1 MLFIEVLKEIQ
12 ARLFTSGVPVIST
25 SAISE
30 NEFLYSGNLMAA
42 SLLQGG
48 PPPCFLKKWVYD
60 YIVYGLCEKL
70 DISCE
75 DLPSLKVKNFVNM
88 VKYT

>member
-1 MLFIEVLKEIQ
+1 
-12 ARLFTSGVPVIST
+12 
-25 SAISE
+25 
-30 NEFLYSGNLMAA
+30 MAA